1 MSEDKEIYLNKL
13 DLLLEKVES
22 ALKSNK
28 TVIVQIAPALRVSL
42 GEIFNCPVGEDNT
55 KKVIG
60 VLKQLGFNHVIDT
73 SLGAD
78 VASYLEAQ
86 EFIKYLKEKNDMV
99 FPKFNSCCI
108 GWMLYVKKKHPEL
121 INSMCPVMS
130 PNLIAGGLAKLYM
143 SKKLGKKPEDIIVV
157 SIMPCSIKKHETLN
171 LSKEGM
177 KYVDYILTTNEL
189 GEWIKKKEINFKEV
203 KEQDFDSIL
212 PESSKC
218 GIIFGATGGVTE
230 SIVSATAHLL
240 NEKMEVKDLRN
251 DSDIYRKKYKLGNHE
266 ISVAKV
272 WGYKNLELLL
282 EEVEKGEFYH
292 FIEVMQCPMG
302 CVGGPGQPF
311 TTPENIKKRAE
322 GMRTTS
328 QKSLVP
334 TSVEIKE
341 IENIINSIFKEHGDC
356 ALKFSDL

>member
-1 MSEDKEIYLNKL
+1 MEEIYLNKL
-13 DLLLEKVES
+13 DLLVSKIEE
-22 ALKSNK
+22 ALKTDK

-42 GEIFNCPVGEDNT
+42 GEMFGHEIGEDNT
-55 KKVIG
+55 KKVVG
-60 VLKQLGFNHVIDT
+60 VLKELGFKHVIDT

-86 EFIKYLKEKNDMV
+86 EFIKYLKEKNNMV

-108 GWMLYVKKKHPEL
+108 GWMMYVKRKHPEL
-121 INSMCPVMS
+121 MNSMCPVMS
-130 PNLIAGGLAKLYM
+130 PNLIAGGLAKLHM
-143 SKKLGKKPEDIIVV
+143 SKKLNKKPEDIIVV
-157 SIMPCSIKKHETLN
+157 SIMPCSLKKYETLN

-177 KYVDYILTTNEL
+177 KYVDYVLTTNEL
-189 GEWIKKKEINFKEV
+189 GEWIKKRKINFSEV

-212 PESSKC
+212 PSSSKS

-230 SIVSATAHLL
+230 SIVETTAHLL
-240 NEKMEVKDLRN
+240 KEKVEIKDLRN
-251 DSDIYRKKYKLGNHE
+251 DSDIYKKKYKLGEHE

-282 EEVEKGEFYH
+282 DEVEKGEFYH

-302 CVGGPGQPF
+302 CVGGPGQPM
-311 TTPENIKKRAE
+311 TTPDNVKKRAE
-322 GMRTTS
+322 GMRNASLKSKTKTS
-328 QKSLVP
+328 I
-334 TSVEIKE
+334 EINELEE
-341 IENIINSIFKEHGDC
+341 IICSIFEEHGNC